1 MGPGS
6 TADTSTGSPIREY
19 VTEHQLGLATLIY
32 ALVCIPVYFWL
43 EGPVGIAGTVDGSVV
58 AIGLALGAIM
68 VVPVVRS
75 LLRGY
80 AGETESARLGLTDT
94 GSE

>member
-6 TADTSTGSPIREY
+6 TEETGTGSPIREF
-19 VTEHQLGLATLIY
+19 VTEHQLGLAILTY
-32 ALVCIPVYFWL
+32 AIVSVPVYFWL
-43 EGPVGIAGTVDGSVV
+43 EGPVGIEGTVDGSVA

-68 VVPVVRS
+68 VVPIFRS
-75 LLRGY
+75 LLRGF

>member
-6 TADTSTGSPIREY
+6 TAETSTGSPIREY
-19 VTEHQLGLATLIY
+19 VTEHQLGLAIAIY
-32 ALVCIPVYFWL
+32 VVVSVPVYFWL

-58 AIGLALGAIM
+58 AVGLALGAIM
-68 VVPVVRS
+68 VVPIFRS